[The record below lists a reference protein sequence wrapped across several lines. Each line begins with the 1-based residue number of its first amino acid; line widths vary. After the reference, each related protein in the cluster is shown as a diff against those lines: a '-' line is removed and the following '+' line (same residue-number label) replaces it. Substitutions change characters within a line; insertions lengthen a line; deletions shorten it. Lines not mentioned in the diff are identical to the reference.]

1 MLTLCH
7 PWLRLLHTQLGGFGS
22 LSILYGALGAL
33 RVAFPASG
41 STFASNAWLASII
54 LAVVFF
60 FANVGPNS
68 TTYVVAMETPEKY
81 VRGCVA
87 GLSAALA
94 KLSAAGAFSMF
105 VLIGDPSSGGNMS
118 YVGGLLGSCAVVVFV
133 RGSRCMRLAQ
143 VCVRCLRHC
152 LCHRWPGDAGVWAGV
167 LVVVLVSQG
176 AGVCAVAAD
185 ALSLACCVFFASP
198 GPHRHDA
205 GAPGQL
211 HEASRSQQQEW
222 LRWISHSLSQVSSRM
237 RPASP
242 VVCLLTV
249 GTVSSSSSSHSNYNS
264 VRTGNQDHAEQWIIP
279 FDQLAVGKQIA
290 GIPRTHAI
298 QRETLFACKLR

>member
-7 PWLRLLHTQLGGFGS
+7 PRLRLLHTQLGGFGS

-118 YVGGLLGSCAVVVFV
+118 YVGGCWALVRWLYSFVAHGARGWLRFVYGACAIACAIGGLVTLACGQVCWWLSWCHRVLVFALWQLMLRYLPVACFAPPQDRTDTTLEHQGSYMRLLGRNNKSGYG
-133 RGSRCMRLAQ
+133 GSVTRS
-143 VCVRCLRHC
+143 
-152 LCHRWPGDAGVWAGV
+152 HR
-167 LVVVLVSQG
+167 
-176 AGVCAVAAD
+176 
-185 ALSLACCVFFASP
+185 
-198 GPHRHDA
+198 
-205 GAPGQL
+205 
-211 HEASRSQQQEW
+211 
-222 LRWISHSLSQVSSRM
+222 
-237 RPASP
+237 
-242 VVCLLTV
+242 
-249 GTVSSSSSSHSNYNS
+249 
-264 VRTGNQDHAEQWIIP
+264 
-279 FDQLAVGKQIA
+279 
-290 GIPRTHAI
+290 
-298 QRETLFACKLR
+298 